1 MNDQNQKIVIYW
13 NLKKTLSLICAL
25 LLVPAALFFIFT
37 FVFKT
42 TIISPKF
49 YKDNL
54 QKADVYNQLIQD
66 GVPSLILESKISE
79 DNFID
84 TFSKEMM
91 IFVVR
96 RAIDPAWIK
105 TISEGVIDKIANY
118 FAAPRGTMDK
128 IDIDL
133 KTANQFLVKASAGL
147 TVLDQVLPA
156 CENCAEIRKNI
167 EATQE
172 KINNINLGVVNI
184 EKEVAESN
192 TIINF
197 IRKFARN
204 IKVDFWVSLAALLI
218 LILLI
223 VLLEL
228 KNLPTMLKFISW
240 PLIFTSFFSLLGVW
254 LMTPLSVNGL
264 SLLHFDLPAEM
275 ETIIID
281 FIRVNV
287 LGIIHRAEIISAVI
301 FIFFLL
307 LVTLVFI
314 LEKRNFKFFGKRA

>member
-1 MNDQNQKIVIYW
+1 MENQKIVIYW
-13 NLKKTLSLICAL
+13 NFKKTLSLICAL
-25 LLVPAALFFIFT
+25 LLVPAVLFFIFT
-37 FVFKT
+37 FVFKI
-42 TIISPKF
+42 TIISPQF

-54 QKADVYNQLIQD
+54 QKADVYNRLIQD

-84 TFSKEMM
+84 TFSKEMI

-105 TISEGVIDKIANY
+105 TISEGVIDKIAVY
-118 FAAPRGTMDK
+118 FAAPKGTMGK
-128 IDIDL
+128 IDVDL
-133 KTANQFLVKASAGL
+133 KSANQFLVKASAGL

-167 EATQE
+167 AATQE
-172 KINNINLGVVNI
+172 KIAKINLGVVNI
-184 EKEVAESN
+184 EKEVADSN
-192 TIINF
+192 AVVNF
-197 IRKFARN
+197 VRKFAKN
-204 IKVDFWVSLAALLI
+204 IKVDFWVSLAAVLV

-240 PLIFTSFFSLLGVW
+240 PLIFGSFFGLIGTW
-254 LMTPLSVNGL
+254 LMTPFSVNGL
-264 SLLHFDLPAEM
+264 SLLRFDLPAEM
-275 ETIIID
+275 ETIVVD

-287 LGIIHRAEIISAVI
+287 LGIIHRAEIISAII
-301 FIFFLL
+301 FVFFLL
-307 LVTLVFI
+307 LVTVVFI
-314 LEKRNFKFFGKRA
+314 LEKRNFKFFGRRG